1 MKSMDTRKTTHA
13 VWWIIVLSICI
24 SSCTGKYTK
33 ATKIANKAGLKSAVL
48 QTSKFNIQSFY
59 RFTKR
64 GDPLT
69 IYIEGDGQAWLT
81 RTQPS
86 MNPTPRNPIALR
98 MAALDR
104 GKNVIYLA
112 RPCMY
117 VDLSLEKF
125 CSVPYWT
132 HKRFAK
138 VIILAINEAINIMA
152 SRSEAKKIH
161 LIGYSGGGAVVA
173 MLAARRKKIASI
185 RTVAGYMDHVAL
197 NRKAKVSPLIGSL
210 DPIRAAPRLK
220 STPQIHYSG
229 RQDKRVPSW
238 VLHNFS
244 KAVGDSNCV
253 TIRKVN
259 ATHEEGWEKIWAN
272 VWSKIPT
279 CN

>member
-1 MKSMDTRKTTHA
+1 MDTRKTKHA
-13 VWWIIVLSICI
+13 VWWIIILCFYI
-24 SSCTGKYTK
+24 SSCSGKYTK
-33 ATKIANKAGLKSAVL
+33 AIKIANTAGLKSAVL

-59 RFTKR
+59 RLTKR
-64 GDPLT
+64 GGPLT
-69 IYIEGDGQAWLT
+69 IYIEGDGQGWLT

-86 MNPTPRNPIALR
+86 MNPTPRNPLALR
-98 MAALDR
+98 MAALDQSQ
-104 GKNVIYLA
+104 NVIYLA

-117 VDLSLEKF
+117 VDLRLEKL
-125 CSVPYWT
+125 CRVPYWT

-138 VIILAINEAINIMA
+138 IIILAIDEAINIVA
-152 SRSEAKKIH
+152 SRFKTKNIH

-173 MLAARRKKIASI
+173 MLAARRKDISSI

-197 NRKAKVSPLIGSL
+197 NRKVKVSPLIGSL

-220 STPQIHYSG
+220 TTPQIHYSG
-229 RQDKRVPSW
+229 KQDKRVPSW

-259 ATHEEGWEKIWAN
+259 ATHEEGWEKIWEK